1 MYLYKCYFYKL
12 NKHFLRKSIVI
23 FILVGISSLAI
34 GQEQKETIFDE
45 ATIVY
50 KKAVFGGV
58 IAHTQGWGAHLSFGK
73 NKTAFKSRIIQFDV
87 VNMRHPKEIR
97 TVNAFF
103 EDGRSFVFGKV
114 NSFFILRPTIG
125 QRYIKFDRIRPSGVG
140 VGYSWRVGPSI
151 GFTKPVYL
159 EIISP
164 DNSPLFSVIVERYDP
179 IKHEIQDIY
188 GRAGGLRGFGEM
200 QIQPGLHGAFA
211 FNFEYDA
218 KREGLKGIEVGA
230 TMDFFPGGP
239 VEIMAFADNQQLFFN
254 FYINLQFGSKF
265 ND

>member
-1 MYLYKCYFYKL
+1 LFSV
-12 NKHFLRKSIVI
+12 NKQFLRGALLIS
-23 FILVGISSLAI
+23 FILILSGFAV

-50 KKAVFGGV
+50 KKAIFGGV
-58 IAHTQGWGAHLSFGK
+58 IAHTQGWGGHISFGK
-73 NKTAFKSRIIQFDV
+73 NKTAFKSRIIQLDI

-97 TVNAFF
+97 TVNTIS
-103 EDGRSFVFGKV
+103 EDGRSYVFGKL

-125 QRYIKFDRIRPSGVG
+125 QRHIKFDRIRPSGVG
-140 VGYSWRVGPSI
+140 VGYSWRVGPSL

-159 EIISP
+159 EILST
-164 DNSPLFSVIVERYDP
+164 DNSPFLNVTVERYDP
-179 IKHEIQDIY
+179 AKHTFSNIY

-200 QIQPGLHGAFA
+200 QLQPGVHGAFA
-211 FNFEYDA
+211 FNFEYDP
-218 KREGLKGIEVGA
+218 KREGLKGLEVGA
-230 TMDFFPGGP
+230 TVDYYPVKP
-239 VEIMAFADNQQLFFN
+239 VEIMAFAENQQLFFN